1 MEKALTPFT
10 HDRYGSRTLLFCT
23 VGHIQMA
30 EENFGAHHSRKQAI
44 SRKAQRRHSRFY
56 ERCAHWSFN
65 RTGEVEP
72 IHWHREHWV
81 LAATALLITLLSG
94 FIMPA
99 WASAMRPTAAP
110 VEHALL
116 PLALPKID
124 QISTS
129 VPVVDD
135 WQAARVE
142 PGQTLSDIFSDHGL
156 SMTDLQRVMDAAG
169 DGTAALQTIHP
180 GEEFDFLVGNDGS
193 LKGFRF
199 DKDSA
204 TRATVRLDADQ
215 PTLTMQAR
223 AMEQRMHIAH
233 AVIESS
239 LFGAGAKA
247 GLDEGMMVK
256 LADVFKY
263 DIDFIK
269 DIRSGD
275 SFTVIYDDIY
285 RDGAYYQSG
294 DILAAEF
301 LNHGQRYTA
310 YRFKKPDGS
319 YDYYSEE
326 GRPLRKSLLRTPVA
340 FSRISSRFSLARR
353 HPILGYTRAHKGV
366 DYAAPT
372 GTPIHAA
379 GDGVIAYRGW
389 EHGFG
394 NFVLI
399 KHNAK
404 YSTAYGHMSRFEPGE
419 RVGTHVRQ
427 GQVIGFVGMT
437 GLATGP
443 HLHYE
448 VRVFGTQENPLT
460 ITMPKPQPLPA
471 ILLARFEQQVQPML
485 ARIKATDTSIRLARR
500 EAATHHDE

>member
-1 MEKALTPFT
+1 
-10 HDRYGSRTLLFCT
+10 
-23 VGHIQMA
+23 MA
-30 EENFGAHHSRKQAI
+30 EEKRGARSARKQAMC
-44 SRKAQRRHSRFY
+44 RKAQHRHSHFY
-56 ERCAHWSFN
+56 DRCSHWSFN
-65 RTGEVEP
+65 RSDVVEP
-72 IHWHREHWV
+72 IHWHRERWV
-81 LAATALLITLLSG
+81 LAGTALLITLLSG

-99 WASAMRPTAAP
+99 WATAMRPP
-110 VEHALL
+110 VVPEAHTLL
-116 PLALPKID
+116 ALALPK
-124 QISTS
+124 
-129 VPVVDD
+129 VDITRSAKPMVED
-135 WQAARVE
+135 WQEVRVE
-142 PGQTLSDIFSDHGL
+142 AGQTLSDVFDARGL
-156 SMTDLQRVMDAAG
+156 SMSDLQKVLDAAG
-169 DGTAALQTIHP
+169 DSKAALQTIQP
-180 GEEFDFLVGNDGS
+180 GQEFAFLLDNSGS

-199 DKDSA
+199 DSDSA
-204 TRATVRLDADQ
+204 TRDTVRLDANQ
-215 PTLTMQAR
+215 PTLTKQAR
-223 AMEQRMHIAH
+223 AMEQRVRIAH
-233 AVIESS
+233 AVIKNS
-239 LFGAGAKA
+239 LFGAGDEA
-247 GLDEGMMVK
+247 GLDEGMMIK

-263 DIDFIK
+263 DIDFLK
-269 DIRSGD
+269 DIRGGD

-285 RDGAYYQSG
+285 RDGAHYQSG

-310 YRFKKPDGS
+310 YRFRKSDGS

-340 FSRISSRFSLARR
+340 FSRISSRFSLARS

-389 EHGFG
+389 ENGFG

-399 KHNAK
+399 KHNAE

-419 RVGTHVRQ
+419 RVGSHVRQ

-448 VRVFGTQENPLT
+448 VRVFGKQENPLT
-460 ITMPKPQPLPA
+460 ITMPKPEPLPTK
-471 ILLARFEQQVQPML
+471 LLAQFKQQVQPML
-485 ARIKATDTSIRLARR
+485 ARIKATDTKVRLASRG
-500 EAATHHDE
+500 ANTQHDE

>member
-1 MEKALTPFT
+1 
-10 HDRYGSRTLLFCT
+10 
-23 VGHIQMA
+23 MA
-30 EENFGAHHSRKQAI
+30 EENLGAHHARKQAI
-44 SRKAQRRHSRFY
+44 SRKAQRRHFRFY
-56 ERCAHWSFN
+56 ERRTHWSFD
-65 RTGEVEP
+65 RSTGVEP
-72 IHWHREHWV
+72 IQWYRERWV
-81 LAATALLITLLSG
+81 LAGTALLITLLSG
-94 FIMPA
+94 FILPS
-99 WASAMRPTAAP
+99 WASAMRPAQVPMA
-110 VEHALL
+110 HALL
-116 PLALPKID
+116 PLALPKAD
-124 QISTS
+124 
-129 VPVVDD
+129 PVAASAPPVDD
-135 WQAARVE
+135 WQTARVE
-142 PGQTLSDIFSDHGL
+142 PGQTLSDIFSDRGL
-156 SMTDLQRVMDAAG
+156 SMTELQKVMDTAG
-169 DGTAALQTIHP
+169 GAKAALRNIHP
-180 GEEFDFLVGNDGS
+180 GEEFDFLLGNDGS

-199 DKDSA
+199 ERDSA
-204 TRATVRLDADQ
+204 TRATVRLDTTPA
-215 PTLTMQAR
+215 TLTTQAR
-223 AMEQRMHIAH
+223 AIEQRMHVAH

-340 FSRISSRFSLARR
+340 FSRISSRFSMARK

-399 KHNAK
+399 KHDGK

-448 VRVFGTQENPLT
+448 VRVFGKQENPLS

-471 ILLARFEQQVQPML
+471 AQLARFETQVVQPQL
-485 ARIKATDTSIRLARR
+485 ARLKALDARTALAR
-500 EAATHHDE
+500 ANAPANNN

>member
-1 MEKALTPFT
+1 
-10 HDRYGSRTLLFCT
+10 
-23 VGHIQMA
+23 MA
-30 EENFGAHHSRKQAI
+30 EENLGAHHARKQAI

-56 ERCAHWSFN
+56 ELRAHWSFN
-65 RTGEVEP
+65 RSAAVEP
-72 IHWHREHWV
+72 IQWHREHWV
-81 LAATALLITLLSG
+81 LAGTALLITLLSG
-94 FIMPA
+94 LIMPS
-99 WASAMRPTAAP
+99 WASAMRPTEVPTA
-110 VEHALL
+110 HALL
-116 PLALPKID
+116 PLALPKAD
-124 QISTS
+124 PMAAS
-129 VPVVDD
+129 VPTVDD
-135 WQAARVE
+135 WQAVQVK
-142 PGQTLSDIFSDHGL
+142 PGQTLSDIFSERGL
-156 SMTDLQRVMDAAG
+156 SMTELQKVMDTAG
-169 DGTAALQTIHP
+169 VAKSALHSIYP
-180 GEEFDFLVGNDGS
+180 GEEFDFLLGNDGS

-294 DILAAEF
+294 DIIAAEF

-340 FSRISSRFSLARR
+340 FSRISSRFSVARK

-399 KHNAK
+399 KHSAK
-404 YSTAYGHMSRFEPGE
+404 YSTAYGHMSRFEHGE

-448 VRVFGTQENPLT
+448 VRVFGKQENPLT
-460 ITMPKPQPLPA
+460 ITMPKPQPLPPRM
-471 ILLARFEQQVQPML
+471 LAQFEQQVQPMV
-485 ARIKATDTSIRLARR
+485 ARIKTTDTNIRLARR
-500 EAATHHDE
+500 EATAHHDE

>member
-1 MEKALTPFT
+1 
-10 HDRYGSRTLLFCT
+10 
-23 VGHIQMA
+23 MA
-30 EENFGAHHSRKQAI
+30 QYKQGARQARKQAI
-44 SRKAQRRHSRFY
+44 CRKAQRRHSHFY
-56 ERCAHWSFN
+56 ERCSHWSFDRSN
-65 RTGEVEP
+65 DIEP
-72 IHWHREHWV
+72 IHWHRERLV
-81 LAATALLITLLSG
+81 LAGTALLVTLLSG

-99 WASAMRPTAAP
+99 WASAMRPATVTP
-110 VEHALL
+110 QHSLL
-116 PLALPKID
+116 PLALPKVAPMG
-124 QISTS
+124 TS
-129 VPVVDD
+129 VATVDD
-135 WQAARVE
+135 WQVVRVE
-142 PGQTLSDIFSDHGL
+142 SGQTLSDIFSARGL
-156 SMTDLQRVMDAAG
+156 GMSELQKVLDVAG
-169 DGTAALQTIHP
+169 DSTAALQTIQP
-180 GEEFDFLVGNDGS
+180 GEEFAFLLGNDGS
-193 LKGFRF
+193 LEGFRF
-199 DKDSA
+199 ESDSA
-204 TRATVRLDADQ
+204 TRTTVRLDANQ
-215 PTLTMQAR
+215 PTLTTQAR
-223 AMEQRMHIAH
+223 AMEQRVHIAH
-233 AVIESS
+233 AVIENS
-239 LFGAGAKA
+239 LFGAGGNA

-310 YRFKKPDGS
+310 YRFKKSDGS

-340 FSRISSRFSLARR
+340 FSRISSRFSLARH
-353 HPILGYTRAHKGV
+353 HPVLGYTRAHKGV

-389 EHGFG
+389 ERGFG

-399 KHNAK
+399 KHGAK

-419 RVGTHVRQ
+419 RVGSHVRQ

-448 VRVFGTQENPLT
+448 VRVFGKQENPLT
-460 ITMPKPQPLPA
+460 ITMPKPQPLPTK
-471 ILLARFEQQVQPML
+471 LLARFEQQVQPML

-500 EAATHHDE
+500 ETATHHDK

>member
-1 MEKALTPFT
+1 
-10 HDRYGSRTLLFCT
+10 
-23 VGHIQMA
+23 MA
-30 EENFGAHHSRKQAI
+30 QDKQGARQARKLAI
-44 SRKAQRRHSRFY
+44 CRKAQRRHSHFY
-56 ERCAHWSFN
+56 ERCSHWSFD
-65 RTGEVEP
+65 RSAEIEP
-72 IHWHREHWV
+72 IHWHRERLV
-81 LAATALLITLLSG
+81 LAGTALLVTLLSG

-99 WASAMRPTAAP
+99 WASAMRPPAVTPA
-110 VEHALL
+110 HSLL
-116 PLALPKID
+116 PLALPKVATL
-124 QISTS
+124 STG
-129 VPVVDD
+129 VATVDD

-142 PGQTLSDIFSDHGL
+142 PGQTLSDMFSARGL
-156 SMTDLQRVMDAAG
+156 SMSELQKVMDAAG
-169 DGTAALQTIHP
+169 DDTAALHTIHP
-180 GEEFDFLVGNDGS
+180 GEEFDFLLGNDGS

-204 TRATVRLDADQ
+204 TRATVRLDANQ
-215 PTLTMQAR
+215 ATLTTQAR
-223 AMEQRMHIAH
+223 AMEQRTHIAH
-233 AVIESS
+233 AVIDSS
-239 LFGAGAKA
+239 LFGAGDKA

-263 DIDFIK
+263 DIDFLK

-275 SFTVIYDDIY
+275 SFTVVYDDIY

-294 DILAAEF
+294 DIIAAEF
-301 LNHGQRYTA
+301 FNHGQRYTA

-448 VRVFGTQENPLT
+448 VRVFGKQETPLT
-460 ITMPKPQPLPA
+460 ITMPKPQPLPTK
-471 ILLARFEQQVQPML
+471 LLARFEHQVQPML
-485 ARIKATDTSIRLARR
+485 ARIQATDSSIKLARR
-500 EAATHHDE
+500 EAATPHDE